1 MATKTLGIDL
11 GTNSIGWAIVEN
23 QETSKRLLDR
33 GVNIFQVGMKV
44 EKNVESPT
52 VSKRTEA
59 RASRRK
65 YFRQRCRK
73 IKLLEI
79 LVEQKM
85 CPPLSDDDLKLW
97 RTKKLF
103 PLNEDFIEWIH
114 TSDND
119 DHNPYHDRHR
129 CLHQLW
135 FDVE

>member
-23 QETSKRLLDR
+23 QESSKRLLDR

-65 YFRQRCRK
+65 IFQTALPQNQASRDSCGAENVSSS
-73 IKLLEI
+73 L
-79 LVEQKM
+79 
-85 CPPLSDDDLKLW
+85 
-97 RTKKLF
+97 
-103 PLNEDFIEWIH
+103 
-114 TSDND
+114 
-119 DHNPYHDRHR
+119 
-129 CLHQLW
+129 
-135 FDVE
+135 